1 MNLQSNFESSP
12 NIALDSFGQGSALT
26 DLPKYYRD
34 TDTHTFLERKT
45 L

>member
-26 DLPKYYRD
+26 DPKYYRD
-34 TDTHTFLERKT
+34 TDTQTFLERKT